1 MKCDLA
7 NMLRHARRAIDP
19 KRDVGAYAFMLGEL
33 EDHVR
38 QVRAG
43 TATLDQFADL
53 YMIRPEASP
62 TLSQSIGSEQEEGR

>member
-7 NMLRHARRAIDP
+7 NMLRHARQAIDP
-19 KRDVGAYAFMLGEL
+19 SRDHGAYAFALEQL

-53 YMIRPEASP
+53 YMLRVS
-62 TLSQSIGSEQEEGR
+62 S